1 MVLRSYL
8 VREGKKV
15 EIRKLDLDFTV
26 CKVQDYTM
34 TDLEDEYCFTGKT
47 DEERSLVCRTDRVPE
62 NVLER
67 EDGFK
72 GFRIQGIL
80 DFSLIGILANVAGIL
95 AENEISVFAISTY
108 NTDYILTKAENM
120 EKALELLA
128 GAGYQIVS

>member
-1 MVLRSYL
+1 M
-8 VREGKKV
+8 REGKKV

-67 EDGFK
+67 E
-72 GFRIQGIL
+72 
-80 DFSLIGILANVAGIL
+80 AGIL